1 MILQTIV
8 PYIIVIGIIGYI
20 GYSIYEKYK
29 GVVNKMFKK
38 KPEEKVV
45 RDSKEIEKETN
56 GTEKK
61 VETKIVTEFEV
72 INLKL
77 DYLLESVSKISTMI
91 EEEIK
96 G

>member
-1 MILQTIV
+1 M
-8 PYIIVIGIIGYI
+8 GYKV
-20 GYSIYEKYK
+20 YEKYK

-56 GTEKK
+56 GEEEK

-72 INLKL
+72 INFKL
-77 DYLLESVSKISTMI
+77 DHILDSLSKLNSTI
-91 EEEIK
+91 EEELK
-96 G
+96 E